1 MSSRPARL
9 EQRAGAVWH
18 PLFLYAVK
26 DRKMCTRP
34 IEQDGKTFACRS
46 CDECIATRRHG
57 WVARAMAEKAMN
69 SHALVVALTYSDET
83 EIGRQGAR
91 MFCYAD
97 VRDFLKRCRSAAR
110 YLAEKEGWNVKPS
123 IRFLCAGEQGDRNG
137 RCHWHMVIF
146 TNFDLTRLGTVSG
159 RYGVIERSEDMLTV
173 GKRKRRLNWSLWPLG
188 FVTFQE
194 PDQGGMNYVL
204 SYCLKDQFTG
214 EKSLDTMRE
223 ANAENFATGL
233 FRMSKRPAIGEAWLY
248 SKMAELD
255 RKGAV
260 LPRLELRVPGFHG
273 YYVPSGSFREKT
285 LWALVALNRR
295 VVWATGAPA
304 PQWPSLLAS
313 CRENEADLEILNGPQ
328 TDEEEDPL
336 EVEVERRRSQA
347 AGESAR
353 RDFARRCGAAVA
365 CDWCLGFL
373 SEAALAQRGLE
384 RFEDEAGVWQYRSA
398 PGRASLAERRAER
411 GSGINPDCRE
421 RGSKLARLTF
431 PATGG
436 GAGSAG

>member
-1 MSSRPARL
+1 
-9 EQRAGAVWH
+9 
-18 PLFLYAVK
+18 
-26 DRKMCTRP
+26 MCTRP

-69 SHALVVALTYSDET
+69 SHALVVALTYSDDT
-83 EIGRQGAR
+83 EEGRHGAR

-146 TNFDLTRLGTVSG
+146 TNFDLTRLGTVAG

-223 ANAENFATGL
+223 AKSENFATGL

-255 RKGAV
+255 AVGAV
-260 LPRLELRVPGFHG
+260 LPAVQLKVPGFRG

-285 LWALVALNRR
+285 LWALVALNQR
-295 VVWATGAPA
+295 VLWATGANA
-304 PQWPSLLAS
+304 PQWSSLIAS
-313 CRENEADLEILNGPQ
+313 LSGSEADLEVLLGTQ
-328 TDEEEDPL
+328 TDEEEVSL
-336 EVEVERRRSQA
+336 EWKLGQRSRELSGDQERR
-347 AGESAR
+347 ESAR
-353 RDFARRCGAAVA
+353 KCGSAYA
-365 CDWCLGFL
+365 CDACLARLGP
-373 SEAALAQRGLE
+373 EALAERGLE
-384 RFEDEAGVWQYRSA
+384 VYFLTEGQARAQGRDWTLEEGRPRYRHARYKVSVEALRT
-398 PGRASLAERRAER
+398 RRGD
-411 GSGINPDCRE
+411 GSINPDCRE
-421 RGSKLARLTF
+421 RGSALAKHVF
-431 PATGG
+431 PSS
-436 GAGSAG
+436 GS